1 MPSTP
6 RANSRNAPTDWLYSP
21 SVVFSR
27 ITCTSLVRRVVS
39 RQTRLE
45 IGLQLLSPQVSV
57 AQVARRGQTPEKA
70 LFLHS
75 LPAYGKFGGL
85 ITRPGLLQS
94 GQAVSVDCGG
104 QSLTRIVGAQL
115 EANDG
120 LCFFALHNP
129 PPAG

>member
-1 MPSTP
+1 MG
-6 RANSRNAPTDWLYSP
+6 RAS
-21 SVVFSR
+21 
-27 ITCTSLVRRVVS
+27 
-39 RQTRLE
+39 
-45 IGLQLLSPQVSV
+45 
-57 AQVARRGQTPEKA
+57 RRGQTPEKA

-94 GQAVSVDCGG
+94 GQSVTVDFGG
-104 QSLTRIVGAQL
+104 QSLAKIVGAQL